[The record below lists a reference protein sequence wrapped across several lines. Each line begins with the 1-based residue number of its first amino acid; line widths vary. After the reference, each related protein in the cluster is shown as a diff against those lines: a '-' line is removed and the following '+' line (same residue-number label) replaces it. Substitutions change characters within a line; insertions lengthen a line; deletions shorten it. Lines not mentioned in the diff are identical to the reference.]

1 MTDLDREE
9 DELIAAIAQERS
21 SIWWPLCELQP
32 HEIPSWMTVEFDEG
46 GEVVVT
52 LKGDIRCDRTAL
64 PSDLGPATTAAIM
77 HLLRLGFGRQGLRE
91 KKAAAQRTE
100 AREKAVAALEDIV
113 WLIWPGEPLEA
124 DMGEMDIVERLRDP
138 EYAGCMQH
146 LRSYD
151 EIDRLF
157 NASADLIE
165 SYMADAD
172 AHVSRLEIV
181 RRQDDEIRDLKAEIE
196 SLRSDL
202 ARIAKE
208 RDDAVKALEPF
219 ADVVEKAETAAAH
232 FGVRHVEEVDDSLPY
247 GHMDVTWGDL
257 RRAAAIR
264 QMGGK
269 P

>member
-1 MTDLDREE
+1 MTHDL
-9 DELIAAIAQERS
+9 
-21 SIWWPLCELQP
+21 
-32 HEIPSWMTVEFDEG
+32 
-46 GEVVVT
+46 
-52 LKGDIRCDRTAL
+52 
-64 PSDLGPATTAAIM
+64 
-77 HLLRLGFGRQGLRE
+77 
-91 KKAAAQRTE
+91 
-100 AREKAVAALEDIV
+100 
-113 WLIWPGEPLEA
+113 
-124 DMGEMDIVERLRDP
+124 VERLRDP
-138 EYAGCMQH
+138 NYAGSMQH
-146 LRSYD
+146 LRSYI

-165 SYMADAD
+165 TYMADAD

-208 RDDAVKALEPF
+208 RDDAMKALEPF

-264 QMGGK
+264 QMGEK